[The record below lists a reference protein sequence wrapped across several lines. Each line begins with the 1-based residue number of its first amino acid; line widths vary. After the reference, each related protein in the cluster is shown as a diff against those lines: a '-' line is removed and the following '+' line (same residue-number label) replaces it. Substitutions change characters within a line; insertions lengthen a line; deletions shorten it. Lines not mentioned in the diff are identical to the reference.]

1 MKLGKEDLVL
11 FSIYL
16 ISKDGK
22 PDQNYRKDQL
32 ANALG
37 ISDSTLNLY
46 MTRLRSDGLIT
57 RTKKK
62 FAPDIRGTTDLT
74 REGMRR
80 VTQIDSMID
89 SMVLTE
95 ERHSIPSCIEVRTIL
110 RKINDIMERIFFLA
124 LYTQNKYFDLPMFLN
139 TMKVSREDTTLL
151 NIFSN
156 IDANPCGTRHE
167 SFVET
172 FFNASLYGEIDKDIV
187 TSDIW
192 RKEDIDALIILAEAK
207 MRMGKFEDCSM
218 ILNHLLT
225 DRTDLNYN
233 QWFIIK
239 IDQVH
244 LLRKQNRDE
253 EALSILNDMLMTV
266 ENRICLSLVKMN
278 KGVILFFMGDREE
291 YSELLRSAISSFS
304 IHGLSLFLAMAYNV
318 RGVTFFILE
327 RDDEAESDWLKA
339 RKYAREARSE
349 FAEAK
354 VMPNLADIAM
364 KKGKFDLSKGYLKR
378 AHEIFSS
385 YNDYEGLA
393 IVELNYAL
401 LYIEMRDLDKA
412 LEHFAKCKE
421 VAFPLPTEK
430 ELVIFREEII
440 KRAREKGFE
449 GVENII

>member
-1 MKLGKEDLVL
+1 MKLSKEDLVL
-11 FSIYL
+11 YSIYL
-16 ISKDGK
+16 ISKDGR
-22 PDQNYRKDQL
+22 PDQNYRKEQL

-46 MTRLRSDGLIT
+46 MTRLKSDGLIN

-62 FAPDIRGTTDLT
+62 FAPDIRGTADLT
-74 REGMRR
+74 QEGTRR
-80 VTQIDSMID
+80 VMQIDSMID
-89 SMVLTE
+89 AMVLTE
-95 ERHSIPSCIEVRTIL
+95 ERHNIPSCIEVRTIL
-110 RKINDIMERIFFLA
+110 MKINDLMERIFFLG

-172 FFNASLYGEIDKDIV
+172 FFNASLYGEIDKDII

-207 MRMGKFEDCSM
+207 LRMGKFEDCSM

-244 LLRKQNRDE
+244 LHRKQNRDE
-253 EALSILNDMLMTV
+253 EAMSILDDMLMMV
-266 ENRICLSLVKMN
+266 DNRICASIVKMN
-278 KGVILFFMGDREE
+278 KATLLFFMGDRKD
-291 YSELLRSAISSFS
+291 YPELYRSAISSFG
-304 IHGLSLFLAMAYNV
+304 IHGLSLFLSMTHNV

-327 RDDEAESDWLKA
+327 RYEEAESDWIKA
-339 RKYAREARSE
+339 RRYAREARSE

-378 AHEIFSS
+378 AYDIFSS

-393 IVELNYAL
+393 IVEFNYAL

-412 LEHFAKCKE
+412 MEHYAKCKE

-430 ELVIFREEII
+430 ELVIFRDEVI
-440 KRAREKGFE
+440 KRAKEKGFE